1 MKNYKGYSMKKINLN
16 NIEWEYIKEQHL
28 AYCKKLRFKN
38 KKNLSEK
45 DLKKLFIENPF
56 DENMKL
62 KRGYGKYKRGKTKV
76 NVFSQYE
83 RFRSPDTKKIPNWYG
98 AKLIK
103 ALKIDVCPYCG
114 QQYFATIQNDV
125 GKIIA
130 EATFDHYYNK
140 SENKFLALNLYNLI
154 PVCRCCNSTYKL
166 ADNTPVVNP
175 YIDDL
180 GENIKFSLNNLD
192 IPNYMNN
199 NKIHV
204 IVDCYSSN
212 AENHVNILKIKER
225 YEYYQGIIK
234 SIIQKR
240 IKYSP
245 SYIKKITEECNLS
258 YDFIEASL
266 VKQDLFSDNEPF
278 LKFKSDIWKQ
288 ISD

>member
-1 MKNYKGYSMKKINLN
+1 MKKINLN

-28 AYCKKLRFKN
+28 AYCRRLRFKN
-38 KKNLSEK
+38 KKNLSEE
-45 DLKKLFIENPF
+45 DLRKLFIENPF

-76 NVFSQYE
+76 NVISQYE
-83 RFRSPDTKKIPNWYG
+83 RFRSPDKKKIPNWYG

-114 QQYFATIQNDV
+114 QQYFATIQNDF

-154 PVCRCCNSTYKL
+154 PVCRSCNSTYKL
-166 ADNTPVVNP
+166 DDNTPVVNP
-175 YIDDL
+175 YIDEL

-192 IPNYMNN
+192 IPNYMTHK
-199 NKIHV
+199 KIHLN
-204 IVDCYSSN
+204 INCYSQN
-212 AENHVNILKIKER
+212 ARNHIDILKIKER

-234 SIIQKR
+234 TIIRKR
-240 IKYSP
+240 IEYSP
-245 SYIKKITEECNLS
+245 DYIEKLANENDLS
-258 YDFIEASL
+258 SDFIEASL
-266 VKQDLFSDNEPF
+266 IRQDLFLENEPF
-278 LKFKSDIWKQ
+278 LKFKSDIWLQ